1 MRPTLTR
8 WVLTVYL
15 LLILAALVVA
25 AIRLSHSTEFLGLS
39 IIELIYLA
47 LPWSLALGIEPLSR
61 VGDGGMIAIVL
72 AGLVLNGFLLWR
84 LAAWLQR
91 RGRRSGSEA

>member
-8 WVLTVYL
+8 WVLAVYL
-15 LLILAALVVA
+15 LLVLAELVVA
-25 AIRLSHSTEFLGLS
+25 AVRPSHSTDFPSLAA
-39 IIELIYLA
+39 IELVYLA

-72 AGLVLNGFLLWR
+72 GGLMLNGLLLGW

-91 RGRRSGSEA
+91 RGRHSGREV

>member
-8 WVLTVYL
+8 WVMGVYL
-15 LLILAALVVA
+15 LLVLAALVVA
-25 AIRLSHSTEFLGLS
+25 AVRLSHSTAFPGLAA
-39 IIELIYLA
+39 IELVYLA

-72 AGLVLNGFLLWR
+72 GGLVLNGLLLWR
-84 LAAWLQR
+84 LAGWLQR
-91 RGRRSGSEA
+91 RGRRSGRE

>member
-25 AIRLSHSTEFLGLS
+25 AVRLSHSTELWGLAV
-39 IIELIYLA
+39 IELVYLA
-47 LPWSLALGIEPLSR
+47 LPWSLALGVEPLSR
-61 VGDGGMIAIVL
+61 VDTGGMIAIVL
-72 AGLVLNGFLLWR
+72 GGLVLNGLLLSW
-84 LAAWLQR
+84 LAGRLQR
-91 RGRRSGSEA
+91 RGRRPGAEP